1 MKITIKNA
9 SGDIVKTLDAD
20 LNKTLLKQLE
30 AEGIEI
36 PSACFTGICGACMC
50 EIEQG
55 EEFVEKEAIT
65 ASGFPLSDEEVMTC
79 IAKVKTDSEG
89 EIVLKSMY

>member
-9 SGDIVKTLDAD
+9 SWEIIKTLDAD

-30 AEGIEI
+30 AEWIEI

-50 EIEQG
+50 EIEKW
-55 EEFVEKEAIT
+55 EEHINKEATT
-65 ASGFPLSDEEVMTC
+65 APGFPLAYEEVMTC
-79 IAKVKTDSEG
+79 IAKVTSDEDG

>member
-9 SGDIVKTLDAD
+9 GGDIVKTLDAD
-20 LNKTLLKQLE
+20 INKTLLKQLE

-50 EIEQG
+50 EIEEG
-55 EEFVEKEAIT
+55 EDGINKEAIT
-65 ASGFPLSDEEVMTC
+65 ASGFPLADEEVMTC
-79 IAKVKTDSEG
+79 IAKVKPDYKG